1 MCLFYFW
8 IQYPGLFSSWVSE
21 WCLPLQG
28 SVEPLASH
36 KRLCRL
42 HPGWKC
48 SLTFLQKVSL
58 QSSRTGAWHNG
69 SGCLRFFDNI
79 SQMSRGKRRHHKMRP
94 FWKEHRQS
102 LESWRRT
109 YTMRGASENH
119 SAWQLPA
126 SFVDPFLR
134 HPWAFWALTISP
146 ISHHLNNV
154 PKRISI
160 LHFNKQS
167 IANEWIVAE
176 VHLIRK
182 NSNLWYLIM

>member
-21 WCLPLQG
+21 WYLPLQG

-134 HPWAFWALTISP
+134 HPWAFWALTI
-146 ISHHLNNV
+146 
-154 PKRISI
+154 
-160 LHFNKQS
+160 KQS
-167 IANEWIVAE
+167 
-176 VHLIRK
+176 HK
-182 NSNLWYLIM
+182 PSSQQCP